1 MKLMLIANDPEV
13 AEYAVQSGVDRIFV
27 DLERNGKVERQ
38 GHLDTVISNHSF
50 EDAYKVKKSIADAQM
65 LIRLN
70 PFHDKTKEEVE
81 RALDAGADMLML
93 PMFYGREEVEQF
105 CVYVNGRCDVIPL
118 VETAQA
124 MVRLDGITEVEGVSE
139 IYIGLNDLHL
149 ALKLDFMFEI
159 LSGGLVDYM
168 AGIVKLRG
176 LRFGFG
182 GISRFGSGI
191 VSGELV
197 LAEHARLGSE
207 SVILSR
213 SFHGNAKNLQELIA
227 NVDLEKEIR
236 QLRLLRREL
245 IERSP
250 EETEQGRLLFKS
262 KVEEFVKSRRDLMRR

>member
-50 EDAYKVKKSIADAQM
+50 EDAYRVKKSIADAKM

-70 PFHDKTKEEVE
+70 PFHDKTRDEVE
-81 RALDAGADMLML
+81 RALDVGADILML
-93 PMFYGREEVEQF
+93 PMFHGREEVERF
-105 CVYVNGRCDVIPL
+105 CAYVNGRCDVIPL

-124 MVRLDGITEVEGVSE
+124 MVRLDSIVEIEGISE
-139 IYIGLNDLHL
+139 IYFGLNDLHL

-159 LSGGLVDYM
+159 LSSGLVDYM
-168 AGIVKLRG
+168 SGIVKLRG
-176 LRFGFG
+176 LQFGFG

-213 SFHGNAKNLQELIA
+213 SFHGNAKNLKELIV
-227 NVDLEKEIR
+227 NVDLEKEIKQLR
-236 QLRLLRREL
+236 QLGQELKLRNPDK
-245 IERSP
+245 IE
-250 EETEQGRLLFKS
+250 QDRLLFKS
-262 KVEEFVKSRRDLMRR
+262 KVEEFVKARSVLSRR

>member
-13 AEYAVQSGVDRIFV
+13 AQYAVQSGVDRVFV

-38 GHLDTVISNHSF
+38 GHLDTVISSHSF

-70 PFHDKTKEEVE
+70 PFHDNTKDEVE
-81 RALDAGADMLML
+81 RALDAGADILMI

-105 CVYVNGRCDVIPL
+105 CAYVNGRCDVIPL

-124 MVRLDGITEVEGVSE
+124 MVRLDGIAEVEGITE
-139 IYIGLNDLHL
+139 IYFGLNDLHL

-197 LAEHARLGSE
+197 LGEHARLGSE

-213 SFHGNAKNLQELIA
+213 AFHGNAKNLQELIA

-236 QLRLLRREL
+236 QLRLLRRKL

-250 EETEQGRLLFKS
+250 EETEKGRLLFKS
-262 KVEEFVKSRRDLMRR
+262 KVEEFVKSRRDLVRR